1 VPHVDLA
8 DTRRAA
14 LRAILSKLSSLSSF
28 PADQYKVL
36 TSKFRQL
43 GLFSDEQVDQRGSP
57 MKALAALLEK
67 KCQFEEGEVDIVLLQ
82 HTFEIERADGKMVRT
97 LPGFL

>member
-28 PADQYKVL
+28 PADQ
-36 TSKFRQL
+36 
-43 GLFSDEQVDQRGSP
+43 QVDQRGSP